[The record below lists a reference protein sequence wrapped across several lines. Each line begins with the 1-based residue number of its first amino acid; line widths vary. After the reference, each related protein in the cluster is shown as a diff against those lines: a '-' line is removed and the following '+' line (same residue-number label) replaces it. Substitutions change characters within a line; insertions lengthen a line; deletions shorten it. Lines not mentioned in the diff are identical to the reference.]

1 MIKIVN
7 KYIAKK
13 FSSTFVFSVV
23 ALSLIFII
31 VNLFE
36 QLDKFIDRNV
46 PLLIIISYYLYGLP
60 AILKLLIPIATLLA
74 TLFSI
79 GTMANN
85 NEITAMK
92 SGTLSLYRLFIPL
105 IIITFI
111 IMILQLYFATHLAS
125 FSNIKKSEIEKEY
138 LGGTIE
144 NTYISSLY
152 IRDNPQ
158 RNITITEY
166 NSLQKNGYGM
176 QIYEFKLDKNVRLYK
191 TTYVN
196 TFQWDTTINKWILF
210 KISSKE
216 LINYRMNITEKES
229 DTIEFSFDAVS
240 LSKISKPTE
249 QMNIYELWDFLNFK
263 RNGGEDIEK
272 ELTDF
277 YGTLAFPFAN
287 FIVLLFGVPFASV
300 KQRGGMAVQIG
311 AALIVS
317 VIYLVFTKVGQTLGY
332 ATGFSPLISA
342 WLANGVFLV
351 IGLFVLAK
359 TPK

>member
-1 MIKIVN
+1 MIKTLS

-13 FSSTFVFSVV
+13 FSLTFVFSVV

-36 QLDKFIDRNV
+36 QLDKFLDRNV
-46 PLLIIISYYLYGLP
+46 PVLIIISYYLYGLP

-85 NEITAMK
+85 NEVTAMK
-92 SGTLSLYRLFIPL
+92 SGTLSLYKIFIPL
-105 IIITFI
+105 TIITFF
-111 IMILQLYFATHLAS
+111 IMILQLYFATHLAP

-138 LGGTIE
+138 LGGVIE
-144 NTYISSLY
+144 STYLSSLY

-166 NSLQKNGYGM
+166 NSLQKNGFGM
-176 QIYEFKLDKNVRLYK
+176 HIYEFDLKESVKLYK
-191 TTYVN
+191 TTYAN
-196 TFQWDTTINKWILF
+196 TFHWDTTIKKWILN
-210 KISSKE
+210 KLSSKE
-216 LINYRMNITEKES
+216 IINYKMNYNERES
-229 DTIEFSFDAVS
+229 DTVVFSFDAAA

-263 RNGGEDIEK
+263 RSGGEDIEK

-287 FIVLLFGVPFASV
+287 FIVLLFGVPFSSV

-342 WLANGVFLV
+342 WLANGIFL
-351 IGLFVLAK
+351 IFGLVVLAK